1 MKRII
6 AFLALIGCV
15 QAISYAD
22 VLESEWESFKTEY
35 GKIYANADEEQLRAQ
50 VFRDNKEMIDKHNEN
65 YLAGRETYEMGV
77 NQFTDLLPKE
87 FESLMLTG
95 LNLTESSSLT
105 DFTYTKPEDVEIPP
119 AIDWRSMGAVTS
131 VKNQDQCV
139 SCWAFAAVGTLE
151 GQHFLK
157 TGQLISLSAQ
167 NLVDCATNAFDTGG
181 CDGGDFKQA
190 LRYVEDNEGIDTESS
205 YPYKAVQQPCRF
217 DPRRI
222 GATVRGIASVEE
234 NSEAALAYA
243 VATKGPI
250 AVAIDASGPFN
261 SYKRGVYNNPSCDN
275 PFDHAV
281 TVVGYGHD
289 DKDGDFWLVK
299 NSWGSDW
306 GEHGYIRMSRNRNNQ
321 CRIASFAFFPLV

>member
-6 AFLALIGCV
+6 AFLALGCV

-22 VLESEWESFKTEY
+22 VLEAEWESFKTEY

-65 YLAGRETYEMGV
+65 YLAGKETYEMGV

-95 LNLTESSSLT
+95 LNLTGLRSLK

-119 AIDWRSMGAVTS
+119 AIDWRSKGAVTS

-167 NLVDCATNAFDTGG
+167 NL
-181 CDGGDFKQA
+181 
-190 LRYVEDNEGIDTESS
+190 
-205 YPYKAVQQPCRF
+205 
-217 DPRRI
+217 
-222 GATVRGIASVEE
+222 
-234 NSEAALAYA
+234 
-243 VATKGPI
+243 
-250 AVAIDASGPFN
+250 AVAIDASDPFS

-275 PFDHAV
+275 PVDHAV
-281 TVVGYGHD
+281 TVVGYGHN

-306 GEHGYIRMSRNRNNQ
+306 GEHGYVRMSRNRNNQ